1 MKLTRLLEFA
11 VAGTLALLVVALLA
25 GHFLGY
31 PVLLGYVESDSM
43 EPTLNEGDGFVAVP
57 GPLAGEVG
65 TGDVVVFE
73 PEQMHGG
80 DLTTH
85 RIVDERADGYVT
97 QGDGNIVT
105 DQSGGEPLVTD
116 GQVRAVALSVDGT
129 VVRIP
134 HLGTG
139 VEAVG
144 SLLDRAERTVAGW
157 FGAPRL
163 GSQQL
168 AYLLFVLGVLA
179 FGATFVG
186 DASGERDRSR
196 SRSRSLP
203 DVVDNRLV
211 LAGALVLLCGGA
223 MVGMVGPAGTETYG
237 IVSSESN
244 STNPTIIPSGESD
257 SFEYRVHNGGF
268 LPTVS
273 YMEPGSSGIDIEPD
287 HVSLGANETASATV
301 TFHAPEETGY
311 YLRSMT
317 EYRYFAIL
325 PPAII
330 ERGYAVHPWVPYTLI
345 LAVIVAPFLTLWL
358 LLGGSQAKVRI
369 RRRNRERSGGP
380 LDSVLND

>member
-1 MKLTRLLEFA
+1 MKLTRLLELA
-11 VAGTLALLVVALLA
+11 VAGTLVLMLVALLA
-25 GHFLGY
+25 GHVLGY
-31 PVLLGYVESDSM
+31 PVLLAYVESDSM

-57 GPLAGEVG
+57 GPLAGDVG
-65 TGDVVVFE
+65 TGAVIVFE

-85 RIVDERADGYVT
+85 RVVDERADGYVT

-144 SLLDRAERTVAGW
+144 SLLDRAERTVAGL

-168 AYLLFVLGVLA
+168 AYLLFALGVLA

-186 DASGERDRSR
+186 DTSGERDRSR

-223 MVGMVGPAGTETYG
+223 MVGMVAPAGTETYG
-237 IVSSESN
+237 IVSSESD
-244 STNPTIIPSGESD
+244 SPNPTIIPSGGSD
-257 SFEYRVHNGGF
+257 SFEYQVHNGGF

-273 YMEPGSSGIDIEPD
+273 HMEPESSGIEVEPD
-287 HVSLGANETASATV
+287 HISLGTNETANATV

-325 PPAII
+325 PPAVI
-330 ERGYAVHPWVPYTLI
+330 ERAYAIHPWVPYTLI
-345 LAVIVAPFLTLWL
+345 LAVIVTPFLTLWL
-358 LLGGSQAKVRI
+358 LLGGSQSTVRI
-369 RRRNRERSGGP
+369 RHRTRDRTDGFFDR
-380 LDSVLND
+380 VLND